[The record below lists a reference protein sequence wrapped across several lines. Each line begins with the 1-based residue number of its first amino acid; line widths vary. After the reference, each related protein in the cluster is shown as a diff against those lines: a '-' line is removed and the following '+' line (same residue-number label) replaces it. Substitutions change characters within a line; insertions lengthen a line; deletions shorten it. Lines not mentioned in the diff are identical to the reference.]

1 MAVLK
6 SRKGYEMRNKYL
18 PLAAACFAVA
28 MANNAN
34 AQTYVGVSAGI
45 SAPHNSNNTGTFTS
59 DVPATTAAPAYPAI
73 PAGTPLGWKTSFDV
87 GYNFAAQIGHRFDNG
102 FRIEGEFA
110 FTRANV
116 RRHSGVTVGGTNIDA
131 VDASVL
137 TRGPAVGSTVGQVVD
152 SGIGSQRGIA
162 GFVNAYYD
170 FNHGGNFQPY
180 VGGGIGLQETK
191 FDYRPSNIDVGQAKD
206 TNFAWQLM
214 AGATYKLGPKFE
226 LFGQYNYRDGGKTR
240 MALDLVPANLDAKSR
255 QSLVS
260 VGFRIPLG
268 K

>member
-1 MAVLK
+1 MKNA
-6 SRKGYEMRNKYL
+6 YL
-18 PLAAACFAVA
+18 LFASACFAVA
-28 MANNAN
+28 INNNAN

-45 SAPHNSNNTGTFTS
+45 VASHNSNNQGTFTS
-59 DVPATTAAPAYPAI
+59 DVPATTAAPTYPAI
-73 PAGTPLGWKTSFDV
+73 PAGTPLGWRTSFDV
-87 GYNFAAQIGHRFDNG
+87 GYNFAAQVGHRFENG

-110 FTRANV
+110 FTRADV

-131 VDASVL
+131 VDASIL
-137 TRGPAVGSTVGQVVD
+137 TRGPTVGSTVGQLAD

-170 FNHGGNFQPY
+170 INTGGAFQPY
-180 VGGGIGLQETK
+180 LGGGIGVQETK
-191 FDYRPSNIDVGQAKD
+191 FVYRPSNLNVGEAKE

-226 LFGQYNYRDGGKTR
+226 LFGQYNYRDGGKTT
-240 MALDLVPANLDAKSR
+240 LPLNPVPADLTAKSR

>member
-1 MAVLK
+1 
-6 SRKGYEMRNKYL
+6 MRNKYL
-18 PLAAACFAVA
+18 LLTATGIA
-28 MANNAN
+28 MSVTNNAN

-59 DVPATTAAPAYPAI
+59 DVPARTAAPAYPAI
-73 PAGTPLGWKTSFDV
+73 PAGTPLGWRTSFDV
-87 GYNFAAQIGHRFDNG
+87 GYNFAAQVGHRFDNG
-102 FRIEGEFA
+102 FRLEGEFA
-110 FTRANV
+110 FTRANI
-116 RRHSGVTVGGTNIDA
+116 RRHSGVTVGGTNIDGT
-131 VDASVL
+131 DASIL
-137 TRGPAVGSTVGQVVD
+137 TRGPTVGSTVGQVVD

-170 FNHGGNFQPY
+170 FNTGGKFQPY
-180 VGGGIGLQETK
+180 LGGGVGIQETK
-191 FDYRPSNIDVGQAKD
+191 FDYRPSNIDVGQGKE

-214 AGATYKLGPKFE
+214 AGATYKMGPGFE

-240 MALDLVPANLDAKSR
+240 MNLDLVPADLQAKSR

>member
-1 MAVLK
+1 M
-6 SRKGYEMRNKYL
+6 RKMYL
-18 PLAAACFAVA
+18 LLSAAGFAVA
-28 MANNAN
+28 MAGNAN
-34 AQTYVGVSAGI
+34 AQTYIGVSAGI
-45 SAPHNSNNTGTFTS
+45 AAPHNSNNQGAFTS
-59 DVPATTAAPAYPAI
+59 DVPATTTDPAYPAI
-73 PAGTPLGWKTSFDV
+73 PAGTPLGWKTNFDV
-87 GYNFAAQIGHRFDNG
+87 GYNLSAQIGHRFNNG

-116 RRHSGVTVGGTNIDA
+116 RRHSGVTVGGTDIDG
-131 VDASVL
+131 VDASIL
-137 TRGPAVGSTVGQVVD
+137 TRGPTVGSTVGQVVD

-170 FNHGGNFQPY
+170 FNAGGAFQPY
-180 VGGGIGLQETK
+180 LGGGIGVQETK
-191 FDYRPSNIDVGQAKD
+191 FDYRPSNIDVGHGKD

-240 MALDLVPANLDAKSR
+240 MNLDLVPAYLDAKSH

>member
-1 MAVLK
+1 
-6 SRKGYEMRNKYL
+6 MRNQYL
-18 PLAAACFAVA
+18 LVASACFAIA
-28 MANNAN
+28 IAGNAN

-45 SAPHNSNNTGTFTS
+45 SVPHNVNNQG
-59 DVPATTAAPAYPAI
+59 ATTASGSAAADGGL
-73 PAGTPLGWKTSFDV
+73 PAGTPVGFKTSFDV

-102 FRIEGEFA
+102 FRLEGEVA
-110 FTRANV
+110 ITRADV
-116 RRHSGVTVGGTNIDA
+116 RRFSDLTVGSQGGTQPA
-131 VDASVL
+131 GL
-137 TRGPAVGSTVGQVVD
+137 TSGQVIG

-162 GFVNAYYD
+162 GFANAYYD
-170 FNHGGNFQPY
+170 VNTGTAFQPY
-180 VGGGIGLQETK
+180 LGGGIGIQETK
-191 FDYRPSNIDVGQAKD
+191 FTYNPSATFSGVGKE

-226 LFGQYNYRDGGKTR
+226 LFGQYNYRDGGKTTIP
-240 MALDLVPANLDAKSR
+240 LKNVPANVEGRSR

>member
-1 MAVLK
+1 
-6 SRKGYEMRNKYL
+6 MRNAYL
-18 PLAAACFAVA
+18 SIASVFIAAAIVPV
-28 MANNAN
+28 AN
-34 AQTYVGVSAGI
+34 AQTYVGLSAGI
-45 SAPHNSNNTGTFTS
+45 AAPHNSNNEGTFTS
-59 DVPATTAAPAYPAI
+59 NVPATTGTPAYPAI

-87 GYNFAAQIGHRFDNG
+87 GYNLAAQIGHRFNNG

-110 FTRANV
+110 FSRANV
-116 RRHSGVTVGGTNIDA
+116 RRHSGVTVGGTNIDGT
-131 VDASVL
+131 DASIL
-137 TRGPAVGSTVGQVVD
+137 TRGPTVGSTVGQVVD

-170 FNHGGNFQPY
+170 FNTGSAFQPY
-180 VGGGIGLQETK
+180 LGGGVGVQQTK
-191 FDYRPSNIDVGQAKD
+191 FDYRPSNIDVGQGKE

-214 AGATYKLGPKFE
+214 AGATYRLGPDFE

-240 MALDLVPANLDAKSR
+240 MNLDLVPADLDAKSR